1 MDCAHLQARALLAR
15 VESGTGED
23 RELDAAS
30 HVAMCEPETHPDY
43 HRRFRLPHRSLDHMD
58 MCAAGTYWLVERSGR
73 SMQTSPRYTS
83 SLDAVIT
90 LVERVLPGWDIMLAR
105 ISGEWSVAIGP
116 ADSFQSGLE
125 HVSLCPAR
133 ALLAALI
140 KAKME
145 ESYADNRDGNG

>member
-1 MDCAHLQARALLAR
+1 MADTQALAALLER

-30 HVAMCEPETHPDY
+30 HVAMCKPKQYPDD
-43 HRRFRLPHRSLDHMD
+43 HRRFRLPHPSLDHMD

-73 SMQTSPRYTS
+73 SLQTSPRYTY
-83 SLDAVIT
+83 SLDAVMALVPLNENVIGCT
-90 LVERVLPGWDIMLAR
+90 LTVRDGSCDAHVWAPEGYGPDIIVEREDEEI
-105 ISGEWSVAIGP
+105 
-116 ADSFQSGLE
+116 
-125 HVSLCPAR
+125 AR

-145 ESYADNRDGNG
+145 EQEWLTRK